1 MRLSEHAA
9 GGVASGQNLS
19 ALLSPRSIAVIG
31 ASPRPDTPGH
41 DTLVQLRRI
50 GYTGKIIPVNPKY
63 DEIAGLRC
71 VPSLAALDDTP
82 DHAIVAVNNDI
93 VEAAIGEA
101 AERGIRAAT
110 IFASCYLE
118 NDTSPK
124 LVERLAARARKDGMS
139 ICGANCMGF
148 YNMAHRVSASWF
160 PIEELPSGPIAFVSH
175 SGAVFAAFLGLDRRL
190 GYSLAVSAGQEL
202 TTTVADYLD
211 YALDLKETRVAA
223 LFLETIRDP
232 AGFAKALE
240 KARDREVP
248 VVAIKVGRTSQS
260 ARLAESHSGAIAGND
275 AAYQALFDRYG
286 VIRARD
292 VDELAAT
299 ATLLSSPKKYVSG
312 GLAAITDSGGARGL
326 LIDLADDEKV
336 GFAQIGKATET
347 VLRERL
353 DYGLEPV
360 NPLDAWGSGRDYVG
374 VYRDCLN
381 ALMADPDT
389 GIGMFLFDIGLEDH
403 LSRGFVGACVEVANA
418 TDKPVFVATNFGKLP
433 RTELANQLQAA
444 GIPLIDGVGTALRA
458 VKHLVSRKPGVGSI
472 ATALNKTADAAVV
485 EVWKRRLAT
494 ANGSVDEATG
504 YALVQ
509 DWGIATLRHQSV
521 ANRQQLEQ
529 KLDDF
534 PLPAVLKTAVPG
546 ILHKSDVGGVFVG
559 LKDKAAVLAAYDDI
573 AGRLGKEAVL
583 VEMAPKGVELIVG
596 GLIDPQFGPIVMIGV
611 GGILVELFKDVAFV
625 QAPASREE
633 IRRAIDKLKTA
644 AILGGM
650 RGAAAADINAVVD
663 TIVSFSQL
671 VADLSDCITGI
682 EINPLLAT
690 PKGCVPLDVLVTLK
704 N

>member
-1 MRLSEHAA
+1 MSLIEHAA
-9 GGVASGQNLS
+9 GGVASGQNLT

-63 DEIAGLRC
+63 EEIAGLRC

-101 AERGIRAAT
+101 AARGIKAAT

-124 LVERLAARARKDGMS
+124 LVERLAERARNNGMS

-211 YALDLKETRVAA
+211 YALDLEETRVAA

-232 AGFAKALE
+232 QGFAKALE
-240 KARDREVP
+240 KARDRDVP
-248 VVAIKVGRTSQS
+248 VVAVKVGRTSQS

-389 GIGMFLFDIGLEDH
+389 GIGMFLFDIALEDH
-403 LSRGFVGACVEVANA
+403 LSRGFVGACIDVANA

-433 RTELANQLQAA
+433 RTELANQLYAA

-458 VKHLVSRKPGVGSI
+458 VKHLVSRKPPSDSI
-472 ATALNKTADAAVV
+472 ATTSKIIDTAVV
-485 EVWKRRLAT
+485 EGWKRRLGK
-494 ANGSVDEATG
+494 ANGSFDEATG

-509 DWGIATLRHQSV
+509 DWGIATLCHHSV
-521 ANRQQLEQ
+521 ANRQELEQ
-529 KLDDF
+529 KLEGF
-534 PLPAVLKTAVPG
+534 PLPAVLKTAAPG

-559 LKDKAAVLAAYDDI
+559 LKDKAAVLAAYDDM
-573 AGRLGKEAVL
+573 AGRLGKEAIL

-596 GLIDPQFGPIVMIGV
+596 GLIDPQFGPIVMIGA

-625 QAPASREE
+625 LAPASREE

-644 AILGGM
+644 AILGGL
-650 RGAAAADINAVVD
+650 RGAAAADIDAVVA
-663 TIVSFSQL
+663 TIASFSQL
-671 VADLSDCITGI
+671 VADLSEDITGI

-704 N
+704 S